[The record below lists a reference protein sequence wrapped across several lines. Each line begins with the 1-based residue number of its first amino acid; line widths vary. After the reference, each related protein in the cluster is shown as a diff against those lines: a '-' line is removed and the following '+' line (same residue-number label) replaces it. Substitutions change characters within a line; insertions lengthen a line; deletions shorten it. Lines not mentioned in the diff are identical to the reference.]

1 MLTNK
6 KTCHNNYLF
15 AGSEAQVPA
24 LEGDLM
30 EDMMEDEEEFEEVE
44 GELDWSESHGESLTP
59 SQHSQPGRGTMEEVG
74 AGVCLSHDMHHKN
87 FLFIYLLK

>member
-1 MLTNK
+1 MVLFTK
-6 KTCHNNYLF
+6 KNTYCMMHDNFYST
-15 AGSEAQVPA
+15 GSEGQVPG

-59 SQHSQPGRGTMEEVG
+59 SQHSQPGRGTMDEVG
-74 AGVCLSHDMHHKN
+74 SASRL
-87 FLFIYLLK
+87 FLLFLKKQ

>member
-1 MLTNK
+1 MP
-6 KTCHNNYLF
+6 
-15 AGSEAQVPA
+15 G

-59 SQHSQPGRGTMEEVG
+59 SQHSQPGRGTMEEVFSD
-74 AGVCLSHDMHHKN
+74 AVLSLP
-87 FLFIYLLK
+87 LFMKQ